1 MLDILLPRLYRLI
14 VYQQLTQKKVD
25 HQALVLDPK
34 LHPQAFHLLY
44 YLVAQLN

>member
-1 MLDILLPRLYRLI
+1 MGP
-14 VYQQLTQKKVD
+14 VQKNQTTSVD
-25 HQALVLDPK
+25 HQALVLDPQ